1 MSSPVLGRSAV
12 IQMDGT
18 DIGYCKGVTVSI
30 SADIIKEYFISATNP
45 DRPSVLESGNKTF
58 EVSIERAWIDKT
70 YAEKVLGG
78 TTVNIVVR
86 PEGTGS
92 GKTEITLSDVVLTS
106 DEISVEQDGI
116 VMESISGEAKDITI
130 STQA

>member
-30 SADIIKEYFISATNP
+30 SADVIKEYFISATNP

-106 DEISVEQDGI
+106 DEITVEQDGI

>member
-30 SADIIKEYFISATNP
+30 SADVIKEYFISATNP
-45 DRPSVLESGNKTF
+45 DRPSVSESGNKTF

>member
-1 MSSPVLGRSAV
+1 MSSSVLGRDAV
-12 IQMDGT
+12 IQIDGT
-18 DIGYCKGVTVSI
+18 DVGCCKGVTVSI
-30 SADIIKEYFISATNP
+30 SADVIKEYFISNSNP
-45 DRPSVLESGNKTF
+45 DRPAVLESGNKTF

-78 TTVNIVVR
+78 TAVDIIVR

-92 GKTEITLSDVVLTS
+92 GKTEITLSDVILTG
-106 DEISVEQDGI
+106 DEISMTQDGI

-130 STQA
+130 GTQA

>member
-1 MSSPVLGRSAV
+1 MSSPVLGRNAV
-12 IQMDGT
+12 IQIDSA
-18 DIGYCKGVTVSI
+18 DVGYCTGVTVSI
-30 SADIIKEYFISATNP
+30 SADTIKEYFISDTNP
-45 DRPSVLESGNKTF
+45 DRPAVLESGNKTF

-78 TTVNIVVR
+78 TTVDIVIR

-92 GKTEITLSDVVLTS
+92 GKTEITLSDVVLTA
-106 DEISVEQDGI
+106 DEISIEQDGI

-130 STQA
+130 GTQS

>member
-1 MSSPVLGRSAV
+1 MSSPVLGRDAV
-12 IQMDGT
+12 IQADGA
-18 DIGYCKGVTVSI
+18 DIGYCTGVTVSI
-30 SADIIKEYFISATNP
+30 SADVIKEYFISATNP
-45 DRPSVLESGNKTF
+45 DRPAVLESGNKTF

-78 TTVNIVVR
+78 TAVAIVVR

-92 GKTEITLSDVVLTS
+92 GKTEITLSNVVLTS
-106 DEISVEQDGI
+106 DEISITQDGI

-130 STQA
+130 GTQA